1 LKEVKVTLQL
11 ENLYGGDG
19 FERPETI
26 EEVKLEKTDKTVTVR
41 KDVGVPVEKE
51 KEKRKVEEKEVG
63 VKTFKRDEAE
73 LRYIA

>member
-1 LKEVKVTLQL
+1 LKEVKVTLRL

-19 FERPETI
+19 FERPETV

-51 KEKRKVEEKEVG
+51 KRSVKWRKRKS
-63 VKTFKRDEAE
+63 A
-73 LRYIA
+73 